1 MAKNAGKATSA
12 VLLRGECNGPAT
24 IVLIKSMPWSFWLI
38 LFPLFGPLS
47 PKLLTKAMK
56 HLNYKLIVHLGQ

>member
-12 VLLRGECNGPAT
+12 VLLRGECNGPAS
-24 IVLIKSMPWSFWLI
+24 IVLIKSTPWSIWLI

-47 PKLLTKAMK
+47 Q
-56 HLNYKLIVHLGQ
+56 IVNQGYETSEL